1 MWNEVWMSRK
11 DLGKDYDGWQVID
24 ATPQETSEGNNMY
37 IYRGVSMHILINACF
52 FSLLCLKKHDL
63 IIWNILEFTCCPG
76 FIGSLHTC
84 KCETLKNVLFYYYF
98 TN

>member
-1 MWNEVWMSRK
+1 MIFCGNRNFHVWNEVWMSRK

-52 FSLLCLKKHDL
+52 FLC
-63 IIWNILEFTCCPG
+63 F
-76 FIGSLHTC
+76 
-84 KCETLKNVLFYYYF
+84 V
-98 TN
+98 